1 MNKDDEEILNERIS
15 LSELIRKDIAL
26 SIAQSKGVKRSI
38 IKCPNCGDVAFDG
51 SDCSSCGLDIYSYD
65 PYDK

>member
-15 LSELIRKDIAL
+15 LSELIRKDIVL
-26 SIAQSKGVKRSI
+26 SVAGDKRRIS
-38 IKCPNCGDVAFDG
+38 KCPNCGSIAFDG
-51 SDCSSCGLDIYSYD
+51 SDCSDCGLDIYSYD